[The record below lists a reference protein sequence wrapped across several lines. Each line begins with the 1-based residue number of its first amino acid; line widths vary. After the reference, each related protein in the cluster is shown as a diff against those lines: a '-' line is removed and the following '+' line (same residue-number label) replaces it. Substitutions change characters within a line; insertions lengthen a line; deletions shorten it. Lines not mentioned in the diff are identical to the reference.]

1 MPSDKT
7 LVLVA
12 RAGLTAAERVRVRDL
27 AAQGAL
33 IVGWQ
38 HPPLVQERFPSPDV
52 AAWLQQNSIAAQP
65 LGTILGERVS
75 VEIDEAVIAWMKA
88 FGRAP
93 LGDQGSFRD
102 IFRHRNLPLWWWTE
116 LYLYHDTPLRLYLR
130 DIEALARLLERER
143 PDRLVVVAPVRGLA
157 EAARALSERVEVH
170 GEPPPAGGSAKATL
184 GFAASFLKMLGTAA
198 KSVLRRSTGR
208 VESEPVRFLLLT
220 HASMWRLTT
229 DPENGDSR
237 LAEMYLDPI
246 LNALLSAG
254 ERVRAVAV
262 GPPIPFKQR
271 RWGEILK
278 EVLELDSGGKPY
290 VPIRE
295 FFLPRLVWPLA
306 DAHALCFRYWRKLRR
321 LPRIAQALSH
331 RGVRLGSA
339 GLRCFRDAF
348 LLQLPWAIRSYHEIA
363 SVIARE
369 RPQVL
374 VLYAESSGLGR
385 AAIAAANQAGVPTF
399 AVQHGIMYPRY
410 YSHEHAPDEVRGKD
424 ACPLPTRTAV
434 FGSLARDL
442 LVTRGQYSPE
452 TIVVT
457 GSPKFDALVQA
468 AGRYN
473 RSAIRE
479 RLGVPEDAPMLVV
492 ASRFSAIGPVFADLV
507 QAAESSPGCWLLVKP
522 HQAERADPYLEVK
535 RQLGAARVRVVGGEE
550 NLLEL
555 LFASDGLV
563 TVDSLASS
571 EALVLGRPV
580 LVVNLPSNLSP
591 LVERG
596 VALGARGGE
605 EIRRQLDRFL
615 RDGAARANLSERR
628 REYIQEFAFGADG
641 RSTER
646 IVEALR
652 QTAERRWKP

>member
-1 MPSDKT
+1 MPAEKT

-12 RAGLTAAERVRVRDL
+12 RDRLRPAELALVRELVARGAAV
-27 AAQGAL
+27 
-33 IVGWQ
+33 VGWQ

-52 AAWLQQNSIAAQP
+52 AAWLQQNAVAARP
-65 LGTILGERVS
+65 LGAILGESVS
-75 VEIDEAVIAWMKA
+75 VEIDEAVIAWMKVV
-88 FGRAP
+88 GRAP
-93 LGDQGSFRD
+93 LSDQGSFRD
-102 IFRHRNLPLWWWTE
+102 IFRYRRLTLWWWAE

-143 PDRLVVVAPVRGLA
+143 PDRLVVVAPVRELA
-157 EAARALSERVEVH
+157 ATARALAGRVEVH
-170 GEPPPAGGSAKATL
+170 GEPPPAGSAAGATW
-184 GFAASFLKMLGTAA
+184 GFAASFLKMLGTGA
-198 KSVLRRSTGR
+198 KALLRRASKP
-208 VESEPVRFLLLT
+208 EPIRFLLLT
-220 HASMWRLTT
+220 HASMWRLT
-229 DPENGDSR
+229 DPENGEGR
-237 LAEMYLDPI
+237 LAELYLDPI
-246 LNALLSAG
+246 LAALTAAG

-262 GPPIPFKQR
+262 GPPVPFKQR
-271 RWGEILK
+271 RWRVILR
-278 EVLELDSGGKPY
+278 EVLELERSDRPY

-295 FFLPRLVWPLA
+295 YFSPRLVWPLA
-306 DAHALCFRYWRKLRR
+306 KAHALCFRYWRKFRR
-321 LPRIAQALSH
+321 LPRVEEALSH
-331 RGVRLGSA
+331 RGVRLGSPA
-339 GLRCFRDAF
+339 LGCFRDAF

-385 AAIAAANQAGVPTF
+385 AAIAAANRAGVPTF

-410 YSHEHAPDEVRGKD
+410 YSHEHAPDEARGKD

-442 LVTRGQYSPE
+442 LIKRGQYSPE

-457 GSPKFDALVQA
+457 GSPKFDALVKA
-468 AGRYN
+468 AEHYDRP
-473 RSAIRE
+473 AIRE
-479 RLGVPEDAPMLVV
+479 RLGVPADAPLLVV

-535 RQLGAARVRVVGGEE
+535 RQLGATRMRVVGTEE

-596 VALGARGGE
+596 VALGARRGE
-605 EIRRQLDRFL
+605 EIRQQLERFL
-615 RDGAARANLSERR
+615 REGEARARLSERR

-652 QTAERRWKP
+652 QTAEGRWKL